1 VERFAVGVGDHVPAG
16 DAVNLPLDAV
26 TEALFDLAAF
36 AFMILACMAPVPR
49 GHRCHRRDDQ

>member
-1 VERFAVGVGDHVPAG
+1 MGVGDYVPAG

-49 GHRCHRRDDQ
+49 GHRCHRRDDP